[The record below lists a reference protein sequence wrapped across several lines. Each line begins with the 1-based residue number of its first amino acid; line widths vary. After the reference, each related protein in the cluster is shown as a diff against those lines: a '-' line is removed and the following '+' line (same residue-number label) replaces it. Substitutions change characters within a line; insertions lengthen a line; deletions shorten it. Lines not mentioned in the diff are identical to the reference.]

1 VPLAINFNGD
11 AEFAELKMQEQ
22 IYRHQIARLENVG
35 LEITGDVM
43 YGKQKF
49 LITL

>member
-1 VPLAINFNGD
+1 MPLAINFNGD